1 MLLKDV
7 FNPKLLYKGRVT
19 GCIFPKYYI
28 RQYDRNIIHVYHLL
42 FQIVSSQL
50 RNQNSE

>member
-28 RQYDRNIIHVYHLL
+28 RQYDRNIIHVYHLIISNCFL
-42 FQIVSSQL
+42 AATQSKQ
-50 RNQNSE
+50 